1 MNTSNF
7 LDAPCR
13 PNVWLA
19 LIWERHE
26 HADLA
31 RTWFDRSADGLVLYC
46 RFTQLTVLRLLT
58 TAAVM
63 GGDVQTMRGAWEIW
77 DKIAS
82 DNRVGFLPE
91 PDGLEPRLRMHTH
104 LASASPK
111 VWADAYLLAFAE
123 ACGLTL
129 VTFDRALGRRAPDGL
144 VIRCG
149 KRRIGH
155 SRGIQILSRDWIA
168 LAVNRE
174 AR

>member
-7 LDAPCR
+7 LDA
-13 PNVWLA
+13 NVWLA

-31 RTWFDRSADGLVLYC
+31 RAWFDRSANGHLLFC

-63 GGDVQTMRGAWEIW
+63 GGDVQTMRGAWAIW

-82 DNRVGFLPE
+82 DERVGFLSE
-91 PDGLEPRLRMHTH
+91 PDDLEQRLRKHTR

-111 VWADAYLLAFAE
+111 VWADAYLLAFAQ
-123 ACGLTL
+123 ACSLTL
-129 VTFDRALGRRAPDGL
+129 VTFDRALGSRAAESV
-144 VIRCG
+144 VIR
-149 KRRIGH
+149 
-155 SRGIQILSRDWIA
+155 
-168 LAVNRE
+168 
-174 AR
+174 

>member
-7 LDAPCR
+7 LDA
-13 PNVWLA
+13 NVWLA

-31 RTWFDRSADGLVLYC
+31 RAWFDEPASAPAAEASVLYC

-63 GGDVQTMRGAWEIW
+63 GGDVQTMRGEWGIW
-77 DKIAS
+77 DRLAS
-82 DNRVGFLPE
+82 DDRVGFLPE
-91 PDGLEPRLRMHTH
+91 PDGLEARLRMHTR

-123 ACGLTL
+123 AYGLTL
-129 VTFDRALGRRAPDGL
+129 VTFDHALGKRAPNVL
-144 VIRCG
+144 VIR
-149 KRRIGH
+149 
-155 SRGIQILSRDWIA
+155 
-168 LAVNRE
+168 
-174 AR
+174 